1 VGPVIVVGLD
11 SSAIAS
17 EVLARA
23 CALARYEGGELH
35 VVRAV
40 TVGLE
45 LPAEAL
51 PLVPADFERRVLEAS
66 QRALEHFVQPG
77 GRDRVASM
85 EARIGVPWQVIC
97 DVARERGATLIV
109 IGAHA
114 YKTLD
119 RILGTTAAKV
129 VNHAPCSV
137 YVVRSPTHG

>member
-1 VGPVIVVGLD
+1 VAPAIVVGLD
-11 SSAIAS
+11 SSGIAT
-17 EVLARA
+17 EVLAKA
-23 CALARYEGGELH
+23 CALARHEGAVLH

-40 TVGLE
+40 TAGLE

-77 GRDRVASM
+77 AHERVASM

-97 DVARERGATLIV
+97 DVAKERDAALV
-109 IGAHA
+109 VVGAHA
-114 YKTLD
+114 YKALD

-137 YVVRSPTHG
+137 YVVRPRPSA